1 MKDVDHVRG
10 ETPAERM
17 DRHWNEM
24 LQELRVTQTGVQVI
38 FAFLLILPFQQR
50 FEEVDD
56 FSRRLYVVVVCLV
69 AVSAVL
75 TLAPVITHR
84 FLYAKHKRDML
95 LSIADWFT
103 KTAFVTIG
111 CALTGALLLALDMV
125 IDRLV
130 AIIAAALAAILIL
143 LVWVVVPIALLRA
156 RGGQGNY

>member
-1 MKDVDHVRG
+1 MTDEDHARS

-50 FEEVDD
+50 FQEVDD

-95 LSIADWFT
+95 LTVADWFT

-111 CALTGALLLALDMV
+111 LALTGALLLALDMV
-125 IDRLV
+125 IDRQ
-130 AIIAAALAAILIL
+130 AAMVTAAVGAVLLL

-156 RGGQGNY
+156 GGGERNY